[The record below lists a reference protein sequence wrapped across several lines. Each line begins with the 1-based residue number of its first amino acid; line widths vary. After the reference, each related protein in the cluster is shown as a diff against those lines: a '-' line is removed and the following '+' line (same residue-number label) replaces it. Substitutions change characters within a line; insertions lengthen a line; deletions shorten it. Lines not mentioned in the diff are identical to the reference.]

1 MPRRPAP
8 PLPLVGAALAL
19 LAAGCAGGPVETAG
33 ALEPGDDTLATGEL
47 VDTHTVE
54 AEPGQWVRVEV
65 AAEGFAPYLILHSPD
80 GVQTDVPGGARA
92 AATAFVAP
100 VAGRWEV
107 LVTSAAPGGA
117 GPYTLV
123 VEVADAPPGLDLPPG
138 HPALPGTPDGPL
150 PPGHPALPGDEDDEP
165 LRTV

>member
-1 MPRRPAP
+1 MPRPAP
-8 PLPLVGAALAL
+8 VATLLLSL
-19 LAAGCAGGPVETAG
+19 LAAGCSGGPVETAG

-47 VDTHTVE
+47 VDTHTVK

-117 GPYTLV
+117 GAYTLV
-123 VEVADAPPGLDLPPG
+123 VEVADAPPMPDLPPG
-138 HPALPGTPDGPL
+138 HPTLPGTPDGPL
-150 PPGHPALPGDEDDEP
+150 PPGHPTLPGGDDEGP
-165 LRTV
+165 VRTV

>member
-1 MPRRPAP
+1 MTRRPALT
-8 PLPLVGAALAL
+8 PLPVLAALLVGA
-19 LAAGCAGGPVETAG
+19 GCARGPVETAG

-65 AAEGFAPYLILHSPD
+65 AADGFAPYLILHSPD

-107 LVTSAAPGGA
+107 LVTSATPGGA
-117 GPYTLV
+117 GAYTLV
-123 VEVADAPPGLDLPPG
+123 VEVADAPPALGLPPG
-138 HPALPGTPDGPL
+138 HPEVPGGPL
-150 PPGHPALPGDEDDEP
+150 PPGHPTLPGDDDEAP

>member
-1 MPRRPAP
+1 MRLRPAFA
-8 PLPLVGAALAL
+8 LVL
-19 LAAGCAGGPVETAG
+19 LVAGCARGPVETAG
-33 ALEPGDDTLATGEL
+33 ALEPGDETLATGEL
-47 VDTHTVE
+47 VDTHVVE
-54 AEPGQWVRVEV
+54 TEPGQWVRVQV

-80 GVQTDVPGGARA
+80 GVQTDVPGGARW

-123 VEVADAPPGLDLPPG
+123 VEVADAPPGLDDLPPG
-138 HPALPGTPDGPL
+138 HPDVPGGPL
-150 PPGHPALPGDEDDEP
+150 PPGHPDLDGGEGPV
-165 LRTV
+165 RTV